1 MPALERVA
9 SRHGLALV
17 EDCCQAHLATANGR
31 PVGTIG
37 IAGAFSFY
45 PTKNLGALGDG
56 GAVVT
61 NDSALAERVRRI
73 RNGGQTDRYHH
84 ELPGINSRLDEM
96 QAAILSARLPYLAGW
111 TASRRRLASTYRR
124 ALSDAPVRVL
134 PERDPGHVYHLFVV
148 RSAARA
154 ALQQQLR
161 NRGIETLVHYPIP
174 IPEQAAVRD
183 QDPRECPT
191 AAQACQEVL
200 SLPMYPSLSDAE
212 VEEVAMSVSSFQEG

>member
-1 MPALERVA
+1 M
-9 SRHGLALV
+9 
-17 EDCCQAHLATANGR
+17 
-31 PVGTIG
+31 
-37 IAGAFSFY
+37 
-45 PTKNLGALGDG
+45 
-56 GAVVT
+56 
-61 NDSALAERVRRI
+61 RRI

-96 QAAILSARLPYLAGW
+96 QAAILSARLPFLAGW

-134 PERDPGHVYHLFVV
+134 QERDPGHVYHLFVV